1 MRKRLHADRAVLLWR
16 VLFGEQYPL
25 LSSYSSFVLSERPG
39 ETGIN
44 HDEWQMSFL
53 LFQLH
58 SRFPDSSSLRHEIS
72 TLLSFSLTHI
82 PGYWPPLILRFLQ
95 SLSLVCSLKHTTYQP
110 PFPSSHRRECA
121 RSRNRR
127 SATHPQST
135 HHALLSFSVPP
146 WRRDVCCYASR
157 FCSTQ

>member
-58 SRFPDSSSLRHEIS
+58 PRFPDYSSSLQREIS
-72 TLLSFSLTHI
+72 TLFSFSL
-82 PGYWPPLILRFLQ
+82 
-95 SLSLVCSLKHTTYQP
+95 SLTFQAIGRL
-110 PFPSSHRRECA
+110 
-121 RSRNRR
+121 
-127 SATHPQST
+127 
-135 HHALLSFSVPP
+135 
-146 WRRDVCCYASR
+146 
-157 FCSTQ
+157 